1 MPIGAAHRGSH
12 EHDKRGGFA
21 ADPERARRAGAR
33 GGATVRERYG
43 SEHYA
48 RIGGKGGETLRA
60 RLGREH
66 FVEIG
71 KLGGMQKGK
80 KSAARGGASS

>member
-1 MPIGAAHRGSH
+1 MRIGAAHRGSH

-21 ADPERARRAGAR
+21 ADPERARRADAR

-43 SEHYA
+43 AEHYA
-48 RIGGKGGETLRA
+48 RIGGKGGQTVSA

-66 FVEIG
+66 LVEIG
-71 KLGGMQKGK
+71 KRGGMQKGK
-80 KSAARGGASS
+80 NGAARGGASF